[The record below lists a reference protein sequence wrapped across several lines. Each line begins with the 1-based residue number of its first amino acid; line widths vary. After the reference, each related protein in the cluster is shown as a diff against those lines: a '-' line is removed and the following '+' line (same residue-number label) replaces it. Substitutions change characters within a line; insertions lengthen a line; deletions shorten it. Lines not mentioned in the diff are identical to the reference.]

1 MAEIVLTDAHIEL
14 ASNDVSGSANSV
26 SLEGTA
32 DAQEKTAF
40 GPGWRGRVG
49 GLKDWAGSVDINQD
63 FAATEIDSI
72 LWPLLGT
79 RVAVEMRPTA
89 AARGTS
95 NPSYAGFAIITS
107 YNPLGNSVGDLATSS
122 VALMGDGELERLTS

>member
-40 GPGWRGRVG
+40 GNDWRGRVG

-63 FAATEIDSI
+63 FAASEIDSI

-79 RVAVEMRPTA
+79 RVAVEIRPTTA
-89 AARGTS
+89 VRGTS